1 MWKKGNPFAL
11 LVGMQIG
18 TAMVENSMEF
28 PQKLKMELPF
38 DPEIPLLR
46 IYPKKPKTLIQKNIC
61 TPMFIAALF
70 TAKIW
75 KQPTCPSVDEWIKQ
89 LWYMYTME
97 YYSAVKKK
105 SFTLAKVWMDLENIM
120 LNETS
125 QSVKEKHHM
134 ISLMWNLM
142 NKVNKQNRDRLID
155 TEQNDTSGTGVGW
168 WVEALSQKKKKAS

>member
-1 MWKKGNPFAL
+1 
-11 LVGMQIG
+11 
-18 TAMVENSMEF
+18 
-28 PQKLKMELPF
+28 
-38 DPEIPLLR
+38 
-46 IYPKKPKTLIQKNIC
+46 
-61 TPMFIAALF
+61 
-70 TAKIW
+70 
-75 KQPTCPSVDEWIKQ
+75 
-89 LWYMYTME
+89 ME

-155 TEQNDTSGTGVGW
+155 REQADSSGGGLG
-168 WVEALSQKKKKAS
+168 VEAWSK